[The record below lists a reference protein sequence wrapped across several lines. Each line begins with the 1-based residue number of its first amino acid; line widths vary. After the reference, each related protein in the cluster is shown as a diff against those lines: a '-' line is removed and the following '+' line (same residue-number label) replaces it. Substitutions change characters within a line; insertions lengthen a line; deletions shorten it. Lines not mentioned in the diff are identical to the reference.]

1 MAASD
6 KELELQLTEAG
17 NMLVE
22 PPSSVDELIPLLDG
36 YEVFADVL
44 AELQTSYGGADM
56 CSNSLISFVFY
67 LTLVHQVE
75 SCLSRV
81 EQSPSQAMQN
91 ALSPSLKALVAEQL
105 LRHPDNDVKVAVAAC
120 VSEITR
126 ITAPEAP
133 YDDDQMGEIF
143 QLIVSSFEHL
153 SDKSSRSFIKRIS
166 ILETVAKVRS
176 CVVMLDLECDALIIE
191 MFQHFLKEIRDHH
204 SEIVFTS
211 MATIMT
217 LVLEESEDIP
227 VELLTPILVSV
238 KRDNEEVLPVAR
250 RLAER
255 VLENCASKLKPY
267 LTQAVE
273 NFGISFD
280 DYSSVVASIC
290 QVSPSAVDQSDTVAE
305 KHVDDESK
313 PAESPLDKEDKE
325 IPEEA
330 VSTGQGL
337 ANEKSPKSVVSNGRV
352 QTAEDNLLT
361 DASTVKKQEDDHLCD
376 KSKNDD
382 TSTVAEPDRLE
393 AKKIVNSDS
402 RSEESTLE
410 TGKKS
415 DSKSTKP
422 SDNFHVDEKE
432 TETSLDLKN
441 DSKDDAG
448 SLRDNM
454 SVDGA
459 VSSENKRET
468 DAQSSAPKPTE
479 DESAVVASPTPSG
492 SIPDESHSE
501 KAAQP
506 KSIPDESRSEKA
518 AQPKSI
524 PDESQSKKAA
534 QPKTV
539 PDESHSKKAA
549 QPERKESLSEET
561 TPSVDDV
568 PKKVSEVMSDSEV
581 KASKQSGK
589 KVATVISNKVN
600 TAVDVDESKKESGS
614 ASGSEAKSRTQSSK
628 KVSSSSNNL
637 DEPLS
642 RQLEDKKKRA
652 RGKVP
657 EKDGTKTSTMN
668 DNEEVVASPKSV
680 KPNKHYSHMEENSK
694 TSTKRK
700 YTTNKEKASGSTEY
714 GENLVGLKVK
724 VWWPKDRA
732 FYEGVIHSYDAV
744 KKKHKVNYDD
754 GDQEILNL
762 KREKWEVIEDESGP
776 DEEEAADHPS
786 PAGSSEMLTFFSL
799 VLISI
804 DRPQKKKAKTA
815 EPPSKKTKM
824 DASPKRGGG
833 TSSGKSKG
841 VAAKSFRKTK
851 EDGKVDSKSKDAPKS
866 VSKSDSDNVTK
877 SKDHIT
883 KSGSKSVDTASKAG
897 NKSKNEDGG
906 DTPKSTKSKH
916 DGSVTPK
923 VSTKS
928 KQDTSKTSKSKQE
941 TPRVSSNSKGKP
953 VKSGAKSN
961 TNGTESE
968 SMKETSTDSAK
979 LVESTKRKSPSS
991 IKGHGS
997 DSVSGKKRRR

>member
-6 KELELQLTEAG
+6 KELELQLMEAG

-22 PPSSVDELIPLLDG
+22 PPSSVDELIPLLD
-36 YEVFADVL
+36 
-44 AELQTSYGGADM
+44 
-56 CSNSLISFVFY
+56 
-67 LTLVHQVE
+67 QVE

-133 YDDDQMGEIF
+133 YDDDQMREIF

-227 VELLTPILVSV
+227 VELLSPILVSV

-352 QTAEDNLLT
+352 QTAEDNLFT

-376 KSKNDD
+376 KSKNDN

-393 AKKIVNSDS
+393 AEKIVDSDS
-402 RSEESTLE
+402 RSEESTME

-415 DSKSTKP
+415 DSKSAKP

-518 AQPKSI
+518 ALPKSI
-524 PDESQSKKAA
+524 PDESRSKKAA
-534 QPKTV
+534 QPKTI

-568 PKKVSEVMSDSEV
+568 AKKASEGMSDSEV

-589 KVATVISNKVN
+589 KVATVISNKAN
-600 TAVDVDESKKESGS
+600 AAVDVDESKKESGS

-637 DEPLS
+637 DEPSS

-668 DNEEVVASPKSV
+668 DNEEVVASLKSV
-680 KPNKHYSHMEENSK
+680 KPNKHDSHMEENSK

-700 YTTNKEKASGSTEY
+700 YTANKEKASGSTEY

-786 PAGSSEMLTFFSL
+786 PAGSSEM
-799 VLISI
+799 
-804 DRPQKKKAKTA
+804 PQKKKAKSA

-851 EDGKVDSKSKDAPKS
+851 EDGKVDSKSKDASKS

-877 SKDHIT
+877 SKDHIS

-923 VSTKS
+923 VSTKP

-941 TPRVSSNSKGKP
+941 TPKVSSNSKGKP

-961 TNGTESE
+961 TNGTGKSKLGSSKVEESE
-968 SMKETSTDSAK
+968 SMKETSIDSAK
-979 LVESTKRKSPSS
+979 LAESTKRKSPSS

>member
-6 KELELQLTEAG
+6 KELELQLMEAG

-22 PPSSVDELIPLLDG
+22 PPSSVDELIPLLD
-36 YEVFADVL
+36 
-44 AELQTSYGGADM
+44 
-56 CSNSLISFVFY
+56 
-67 LTLVHQVE
+67 QVE

-91 ALSPSLKALVAEQL
+91 ALSPSLRALVAEQL

-133 YDDDQMGEIF
+133 YDDDQMREIF

-227 VELLTPILVSV
+227 VELLSPILVSV

-290 QVSPSAVDQSDTVAE
+290 QVSPGAVDQSDTVAE

-352 QTAEDNLLT
+352 QTAEDNLLA

-393 AKKIVNSDS
+393 AEKIVNSDS

-468 DAQSSAPKPTE
+468 DAQSSAPKPAE
-479 DESAVVASPTPSG
+479 DDSAVVASPTPSG

-506 KSIPDESRSEKA
+506 KSIPDGSRSEKA

-534 QPKTV
+534 QSKTI
-539 PDESHSKKAA
+539 PDEGHSKKAA

-568 PKKVSEVMSDSEV
+568 LKKISEGTSDSEV

-589 KVATVISNKVN
+589 KVATVISSKDNA
-600 TAVDVDESKKESGS
+600 AVDVDESKKESGS

-628 KVSSSSNNL
+628 KVSSSNNNL
-637 DEPLS
+637 DEPSS

-680 KPNKHYSHMEENSK
+680 KPNKHDSHMEENSK

-700 YTTNKEKASGSTEY
+700 YTANKEKASGSTEY

-762 KREKWEVIEDESGP
+762 KREKWEVIEDESGK

-786 PAGSSEMLTFFSL
+786 PAGSSEM
-799 VLISI
+799 
-804 DRPQKKKAKTA
+804 PQKKKAKTA

-824 DASPKRGGG
+824 DASPKRGEG

-877 SKDHIT
+877 SKDHIA

-897 NKSKNEDGG
+897 NKTKNEDGG

-928 KQDTSKTSKSKQE
+928 KQDTSKTSKSRQE
-941 TPRVSSNSKGKP
+941 TPKVSSNSKGKP
-953 VKSGAKSN
+953 VRSGAKSN
-961 TNGTESE
+961 TNGTGKSKLGSSKVEESE

-979 LVESTKRKSPSS
+979 LAESTKRKSPSS

>member
-22 PPSSVDELIPLLDG
+22 PPSSVDELIPLLD
-36 YEVFADVL
+36 
-44 AELQTSYGGADM
+44 
-56 CSNSLISFVFY
+56 
-67 LTLVHQVE
+67 QVE

-227 VELLTPILVSV
+227 VELLSPILVSV

-786 PAGSSEMLTFFSL
+786 PAGSSEM
-799 VLISI
+799 
-804 DRPQKKKAKTA
+804 PQKKKAKTA

-961 TNGTESE
+961 TNGTGKSKSGSSKVEESE